1 MQATAEWLDTN
12 YYDILG
18 VAEDAT
24 AKQIKSAYRTL
35 ARTAHP
41 DANPDDPSAEQRFS
55 DIAKAYEVLGDDDTR
70 AEYDNL
76 RLQAQRQPFDS
87 SYGAWSGQGQH
98 QGYGDLHDLFGDL
111 FAQQASRPRR
121 GGDITATLTMDFRD
135 AVNGLTTSLMVD
147 GRDLKVRI
155 PAGVDDGQTIRLA
168 GKGAPGVNGG
178 PAGDLLIRIDVIP
191 DRQFDRQGRNL
202 TVRVPVRYDDAVLGA
217 DIVVP
222 TLNGPSVT
230 VRVPPCTQDGAKLR
244 VRGKG
249 VPGSAAVGD
258 LLVTICIDIPQTV
271 SSEERELLEQ
281 IRALRHPHAA

>member
-111 FAQQASRPRR
+111 FAYGPDSVRFYTRR
-121 GGDITATLTMDFRD
+121 KTITQRWPKGG
-135 AVNGLTTSLMVD
+135 
-147 GRDLKVRI
+147 VRES
-155 PAGVDDGQTIRLA
+155 A
-168 GKGAPGVNGG
+168 
-178 PAGDLLIRIDVIP
+178 
-191 DRQFDRQGRNL
+191 QFSF
-202 TVRVPVRYDDAVLGA
+202 
-217 DIVVP
+217 
-222 TLNGPSVT
+222 PSN
-230 VRVPPCTQDGAKLR
+230 Q
-244 VRGKG
+244 
-249 VPGSAAVGD
+249 
-258 LLVTICIDIPQTV
+258 
-271 SSEERELLEQ
+271 
-281 IRALRHPHAA
+281 